1 MVGEIKKAGLTVYP
15 MRFSREKFSPMG
27 LFKAILDV
35 RNAALEMRAGVLHCV
50 SLRCILLGWLATI
63 FGLRSLRVV
72 NHVIG
77 MGSIFSEKPKSFRM
91 HLQKTLVSFCI
102 TRAFKRF
109 SAHTVFQNYDDLSYW
124 SGRAQLTRSKVS
136 CIPGS
141 VEWQEVKQV
150 DEDSGRILY
159 VGRMLRDKGIDEL
172 VQAWRLLRD
181 QVHTCELILC
191 GAVDSGNPNSYTV
204 SEMKDLSCE
213 AGIHWLGRRN
223 DILEQ
228 MRDASIVVLPTY
240 REGFPRVL
248 LEAGMAGRAVVTTDV
263 PGCRDIV
270 KHQTSGLLVKPR
282 NVDELYKAVKQ
293 LYFDGVLRNRL
304 AGNLNDLVLKNF
316 TDRTINPIWENL
328 YNRIS

>member
-1 MVGEIKKAGLTVYP
+1 
-15 MRFSREKFSPMG
+15 
-27 LFKAILDV
+27 
-35 RNAALEMRAGVLHCV
+35 
-50 SLRCILLGWLATI
+50 
-63 FGLRSLRVV
+63 
-72 NHVIG
+72 
-77 MGSIFSEKPKSFRM
+77 
-91 HLQKTLVSFCI
+91 
-102 TRAFKRF
+102 
-109 SAHTVFQNYDDLSYW
+109 
-124 SGRAQLTRSKVS
+124 
-136 CIPGS
+136 
-141 VEWQEVKQV
+141 
-150 DEDSGRILY
+150 
-159 VGRMLRDKGIDEL
+159 
-172 VQAWRLLRD
+172 
-181 QVHTCELILC
+181 
-191 GAVDSGNPNSYTV
+191 
-204 SEMKDLSCE
+204 MK